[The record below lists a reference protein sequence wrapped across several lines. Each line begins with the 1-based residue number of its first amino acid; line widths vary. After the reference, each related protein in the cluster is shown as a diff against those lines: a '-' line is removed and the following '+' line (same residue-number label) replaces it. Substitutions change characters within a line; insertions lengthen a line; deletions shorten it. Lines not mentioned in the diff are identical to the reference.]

1 MLDLPFF
8 EDRHRELG
16 AQLAAFAAGT
26 IDPLAAA
33 ADAGDPHQAATNFL
47 QSFAGAGLLKILV
60 PDAEAARLPELRAVC
75 LAREAIAASSGLAD
89 TVFAVQGLGSYPL
102 LVAGHAELKRRYLPR
117 IASGEAI
124 AAFAATEPT
133 AGSDLSAL
141 RTTARQDGD
150 WWVLDGSKTLI
161 SNAGIASFYIL
172 FAREES
178 SASTASRPLISA
190 FLVDA
195 TTPGFSVSR
204 TISLMAPHPIG
215 DLALHGCRIPAQN
228 RVGNAGDGIKLAL
241 TTLDFFR
248 ATVGAAGCG
257 LAMRALREAR
267 DYVTRRRQFGTALSE
282 FQATRFAL
290 ADMQVELDAARL
302 LVYRAAWLKDQGAAR
317 VSREASIAKL
327 FATEA
332 AHRIVDR
339 AVQLHGGIGVE
350 RGVVVERLY
359 REARALRI
367 YEGTSEIQRLIIAE
381 GVLKE

>member
-1 MLDLPFF
+1 
-8 EDRHRELG
+8 
-16 AQLAAFAAGT
+16 LAIQT
-26 IDPLAAA
+26 
-33 ADAGDPHQAATNFL
+33 
-47 QSFAGAGLLKILV
+47 
-60 PDAEAARLPELRAVC
+60 R
-75 LAREAIAASSGLAD
+75 
-89 TVFAVQGLGSYPL
+89 
-102 LVAGHAELKRRYLPR
+102 
-117 IASGEAI
+117 
-124 AAFAATEPT
+124 
-133 AGSDLSAL
+133 
-141 RTTARQDGD
+141 ARQDGD

-178 SASTASRPLISA
+178 FASTASRPLISA

-195 TTPGFSVSR
+195 KTPGFSVSR

-241 TTLDFFR
+241 TTLEFFR
-248 ATVGAAGCG
+248 ATVGAAACG
-257 LAMRALREAR
+257 LAARALREAR
-267 DYVTRRRQFGTALSE
+267 DYVTRRRQFGTAISE

-302 LVYRAAWLKDQGAAR
+302 LVYRAAWLKDHGAAR
-317 VSREASIAKL
+317 ISREASSAKL

-367 YEGTSEIQRLIIAE
+367 YEGTSEIQRLIVAE